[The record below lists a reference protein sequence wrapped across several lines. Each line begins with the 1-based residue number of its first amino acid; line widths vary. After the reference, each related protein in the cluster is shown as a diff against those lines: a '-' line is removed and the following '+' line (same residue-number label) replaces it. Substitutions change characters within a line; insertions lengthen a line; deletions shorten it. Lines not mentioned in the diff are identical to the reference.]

1 LLNNVSLE
9 KFRNIIALA
18 CKAEQMKKIIIAIFI
33 CPAFSPLL
41 LQAQDY
47 RSVLGIRLSS
57 APATVNNSISFRY
70 FLNEKSALEALVSF
84 DPAAFG
90 ALYERFAPTGAT
102 GLQWFY
108 GAGIYA
114 AIDDRNTFGAMGIVG
129 LDYRF
134 QNVPINLSIDWKPEL
149 NLVTEVGFEAAAVGF
164 SIRFV
169 FPPRRRSTV
178 MPPVNSETALM
189 RTRL

>member
-18 CKAEQMKKIIIAIFI
+18 CKAEHMKKTIVAVIILT
-33 CPAFSPLL
+33 AFSPLL
-41 LQAQDY
+41 LDAQDY
-47 RSVLGIRLSS
+47 RSALGIRLSS
-57 APATVNNSISFRY
+57 APATVNNGVSFRY
-70 FLNEKSALEALVSF
+70 FLNEKSALEAIVSF
-84 DPAAFG
+84 DPPAFG
-90 ALYERFAPTGAT
+90 ALYERFAPTGAA

-114 AIDDRNTFGAMGIVG
+114 AIDDRNTFGAMGVVG

-149 NLVTEVGFEAAAVGF
+149 NFVTEVGFEAAAVGF
-164 SIRFV
+164 TIRFV
-169 FPPRRRSTV
+169 FPPLRRSTV
-178 MPPVNSETALM
+178 MPPVNNETALL
-189 RTRL
+189 RISR